1 MARSSNLLLCFS
13 VLIFTITESALAQTC
28 SNYKFSSN
36 LLFNSCN
43 DLSVLDSFLHYT
55 YDSSSGNLQIAYRHT
70 KLTSGKWVA
79 WAVNP
84 TSTGMIG
91 AQAIVVYPQSD
102 GTVRAYTSPISSY
115 QTSLQEGD
123 LSFNVS
129 EISATYQN
137 NEMIIF
143 ATLNLP
149 LTNNGIINTLWQDG
163 SLSGNNPLPHPT
175 SGNNV
180 RSVSTLNLISGASG
194 STSTGGGG
202 DSKLRKRN
210 IHGILNGVSWG
221 IMMPIGA
228 IIARYVRVSKSADP
242 AWFYIHLFC
251 QSSAYII
258 GVAGWATGLKLGSE
272 SAGIQF
278 STHRAIGIAL
288 FCLATIQVFAMF
300 LRPKPEHKYRLYWN
314 IYHHTIGYTVIILGV
329 VNVYKGLDI
338 LSPEKQWR
346 NAYTAI
352 IVVLGIAAAVLEAFT
367 WYVVIKR
374 GRADESSKMGQQVGN
389 DGRSQYA

>member
-1 MARSSNLLLCFS
+1 MAKFSNLLLCLS
-13 VLIFTITESALAQTC
+13 VFIFIIIKSVLAQTC

-36 LLFNSCN
+36 LLFKSCN
-43 DLSVLDSFLHYT
+43 DLPVLDSFLHYT
-55 YDSSSGNLQIAYRHT
+55 YDSSSGDLQIAYRHT

-84 TSTGMIG
+84 TSTGMVG
-91 AQAIVVYPQSD
+91 AQAIVAYPQQD
-102 GTVRAYTSPISSY
+102 GTIRVYTSPISGY
-115 QTSLQEGD
+115 QTSLQEAD

-129 EISATYQN
+129 ELSATYQN
-137 NEMIIF
+137 NEMVIY

-149 LTNNGIINTLWQDG
+149 LANGATINTLWQDG
-163 SLSGNNPLPHPT
+163 SLSGNSLLAHPT

-180 RSVSTLNLISGASG
+180 RSVSTLNLVSG
-194 STSTGGGG
+194 SSASTSNGGG

-228 IIARYVRVSKSADP
+228 IIARYLRVAKSADP
-242 AWFYIHLFC
+242 AWFYIHVFC

-258 GVAGWATGLKLGSE
+258 GVAGWATGLKLGGE
-272 SAGIQF
+272 SPGIQF
-278 STHRAIGIAL
+278 GTHRAIGIAL
-288 FCLATIQVFAMF
+288 FCLATVQVFAMF

-314 IYHHTIGYTVIILGV
+314 IYHQTIGYTVIVLAV
-329 VNVYKGLDI
+329 VNVFKGLDI

-352 IVVLGIAAAVLEAFT
+352 IVALGIAATVLEAFT

-374 GRADESSKMGQQVGN
+374 GKAEESAKTAQLGN
-389 DGRSQYA
+389 AGRSQYA